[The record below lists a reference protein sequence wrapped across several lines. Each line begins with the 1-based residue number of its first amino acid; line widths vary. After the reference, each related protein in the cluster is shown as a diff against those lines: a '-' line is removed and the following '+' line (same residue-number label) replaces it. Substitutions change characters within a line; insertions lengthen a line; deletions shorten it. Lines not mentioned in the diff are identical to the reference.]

1 MSILQLHKNEVEV
14 LAKNGIDISKQA
26 WMISRPNVTTEE
38 MEDIGLAKAMK
49 KAGTGKYVNNDT
61 YLKNLKR
68 K

>member
-1 MSILQLHKNEVEV
+1 METFLFQSKSKKDIALLKSIADKIGLKTHK
-14 LAKNGIDISKQA
+14 L
-26 WMISRPNVTTEE
+26 TTEE

-49 KAGTGKYVNNDT
+49 KAGTGKYVNTGT